1 MEQRYQLPK
10 RKKVNDYS
18 NRIKEQLGGEF
29 LPAIFSTGGGIGNS
43 AKKMINLIA
52 QRLEFNS
59 LEKLSDLKSEIKT
72 DIVMSLLKSRV
83 QSLRC
88 SRSSI
93 SDQLKR
99 MRNQ

>member
-1 MEQRYQLPK
+1 
-10 RKKVNDYS
+10 
-18 NRIKEQLGGEF
+18 
-29 LPAIFSTGGGIGNS
+29 
-43 AKKMINLIA
+43 MINLIA